1 MQRKNSLPG
10 QALKVLKH
18 SMEKF
23 LKSELT
29 LKNFV
34 QIPITTDG

>member
-1 MQRKNSLPG
+1 MSEKKFPSG
-10 QALKVLKH
+10 QTLKVLKH